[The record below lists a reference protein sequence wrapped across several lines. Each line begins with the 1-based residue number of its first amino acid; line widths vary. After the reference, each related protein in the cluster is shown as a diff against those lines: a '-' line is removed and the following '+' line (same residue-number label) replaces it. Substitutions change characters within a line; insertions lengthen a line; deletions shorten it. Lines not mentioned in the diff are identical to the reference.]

1 MNRFLERT
9 TGLLA
14 AWLLLTL
21 ATAMLIFSPALFLMF
36 WWIAPLTVGYCLLF
50 LVSFY
55 VLLTPLSGFPDPL
68 SPAPLTPPPVAG
80 PPTVRP
86 PPG

>member
-1 MNRFLERT
+1 MNRFLERV

-14 AWLLLTL
+14 VWLLLTL
-21 ATAMLIFSPALFLMF
+21 ATAMLIFSPAVFLMF

-55 VLLTPLSGFPDPL
+55 VLLSPISGFPDALNTP
-68 SPAPLTPPPVAG
+68 PVTPPPAVI
-80 PPTVRP
+80 PPATRP